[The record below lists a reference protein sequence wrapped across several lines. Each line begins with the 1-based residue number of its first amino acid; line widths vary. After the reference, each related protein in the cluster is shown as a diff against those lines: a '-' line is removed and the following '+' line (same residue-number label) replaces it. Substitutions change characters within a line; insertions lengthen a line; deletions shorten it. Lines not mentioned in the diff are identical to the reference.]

1 MVSRWPMTTFSQW
14 RSNVVDYVREDFRA
28 YPLRF
33 CLEVMVWGISLGCSL
48 TYAVMVPDL
57 PFVKLYIA
65 YITGCLIMSW
75 CAYTRGSFGILG
87 NYLIISIIDSIGLI
101 KLLLQGT

>member
-1 MVSRWPMTTFSQW
+1 MVSRGTMISFSQW
-14 RSNVVDYVREDFRA
+14 RSGVADYVRKDFRA

-33 CLEVMVWGISLGCSL
+33 CLEMAGWLISLGCSL
-48 TYAVMVPDL
+48 TYAFMVPNL

-65 YITGCLIMSW
+65 YIIGCLIMAW

-87 NYLIISIIDSIGLI
+87 NYLIISIIDSAGLT
-101 KLLLQGT
+101 KLLLQSN